1 MVIHDNLTLS
11 QSMHYCKADLKP
23 KCDHK
28 TNCKCKPIIITD
40 WSLNSS
46 KNTRKFKLDLYDAMG
61 NPVRV
66 QCIFG
71 NTKGKARASGARAM
85 LEVLT

>member
-1 MVIHDNLTLS
+1 MSEHDNLTLNT
-11 QSMHYCKADLKP
+11 SMHYCKANLK
-23 KCDHK
+23 KGCDHK
-28 TNCKCKPIIITD
+28 TNCKCKPIIV
-40 WSLNSS
+40 SVLGNS
-46 KNTRKFKLDLYDAMG
+46 KNTREFKLDLYDEHH

-71 NTKGKARASGARAM
+71 NAKGKARASGARAM

>member
-1 MVIHDNLTLS
+1 MTEHDNLTLS
-11 QSMHYCKADLKP
+11 TSMHYCKTDLKP

-40 WSLNSS
+40 WTKNNS
-46 KNTRKFKLDLYDAMG
+46 KNTRTFKLDLYDENH

-71 NTKGKARASGARAM
+71 NTKGKIRASGARAM
-85 LEVLT
+85 LEVLR